1 MEKTWKPVTGG
12 ILSIICGAAKIILG
26 IVFLIVAIDRE
37 VLDMANFEYDPMLP
51 IVIIIYVVFMAAA
64 GIAAIIGGTYALRR
78 KVWAMALAGAILS
91 SISYTGLLGIPAL
104 VFIALSRKEFNIPAN
119 HNTLTTGEIGE

>member
-1 MEKTWKPVTGG
+1 MPKVGG

-37 VLDMANFEYDPMLP
+37 LVDLSYFEHDPMLP
-51 IVIIIYVVFMAAA
+51 IVMIIYVVFMVAS
-64 GIAAIIGGTYALRR
+64 GIAAIIGGIYALRR
-78 KVWAMALAGAILS
+78 KVWGMALAGAILS

-104 VFIALSRKEFNIPAN
+104 VFIALSRKEF
-119 HNTLTTGEIGE
+119 H